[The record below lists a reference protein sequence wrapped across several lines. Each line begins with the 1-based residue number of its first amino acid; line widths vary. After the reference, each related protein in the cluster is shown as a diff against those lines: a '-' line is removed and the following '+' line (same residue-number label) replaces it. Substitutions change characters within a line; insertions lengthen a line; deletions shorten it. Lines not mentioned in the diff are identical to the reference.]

1 MKKILL
7 ILALILLPILG
18 SAETV
23 EVNGLNYLL
32 NEEEKTA
39 TVTSSNY
46 EGFLK
51 IPETIQVGYNEYT
64 VTAIADNALW
74 FKDKLLSVSLPK
86 SLKTI
91 GARAFYYCSGLTS
104 IKIGDGLEGIGE
116 EVFAF
121 CSSLNQIYIN
131 DLKQW
136 CMIDFASA
144 SSNPLSNAHHLY
156 LDKKEIKELVIPE
169 GIEAIKQY
177 SFYGGANIT
186 TLVMNSGIKEINRN
200 AFSFCTSLT
209 NVRFPETL
217 VSIGSYAFESTNI
230 EELDIPN
237 GITTI
242 NENTFFNCSKLEKI
256 KLPESLQLI
265 KNSAFSECSGLRNVT
280 IPANVE
286 LIQNNAFRWS
296 TDESVDFFMNPEY
309 PPLAY
314 ENSFPSNS
322 KFYVP
327 DGSIEP
333 YQNVVP
339 WNNYELHTFSSSG
352 PEKCALPVITYKNE
366 TLSFSSETPD
376 AVFHYVITSAD
387 GQKNIGSSLNVSG
400 KLLVSVYASKSGYED
415 SETVK
420 SEIDV
425 RGIKGDLNGDG
436 VVNVADHVM
445 LSDIIMNNE

>member
-74 FKDKLLSVSLPK
+74 VKDKLLSVSLSK

-339 WNNYELHTFSSSG
+339 WNNYELHTFSGSG

-376 AVFHYVITSAD
+376 VVFHYVITSAD
-387 GQKNIGSSLNVSG
+387 GQKNIGCSLNVSG

-415 SETVK
+415 SETVE

-425 RGIKGDLNGDG
+425 RGIKRDLNGDG

>member
-1 MKKILL
+1 MM
-7 ILALILLPILG
+7 LLPILA
-18 SAETV
+18 SAEPV
-23 EVNGLNYLL
+23 EVDGLNYLL

-339 WNNYELHTFSSSG
+339 WNNYELHTFSGSG

-366 TLSFSSETPD
+366 TLSFSS
-376 AVFHYVITSAD
+376 VR
-387 GQKNIGSSLNVSG
+387 
-400 KLLVSVYASKSGYED
+400 KLSIY
-415 SETVK
+415 
-420 SEIDV
+420 
-425 RGIKGDLNGDG
+425 
-436 VVNVADHVM
+436 
-445 LSDIIMNNE
+445 

>member
-1 MKKILL
+1 MKKLL
-7 ILALILLPILG
+7 AIVLMLLPLVAI
-18 SAETV
+18 ADPV
-23 EVNGLNYLL
+23 EVDGLNYII

-46 EGFLK
+46 EGILA
-51 IPETIQVGYNEYT
+51 IPETIEVGVEHYT
-64 VTAIADNALW
+64 VTEIADNALW

-86 SLKTI
+86 SIKTI

-104 IKIGDGLEGIGE
+104 IKIGDGLERIGE
-116 EVFAF
+116 EAF
-121 CSSLNQIYIN
+121 QYCSSLNQIYIN

-144 SSNPLSNAHHLY
+144 SSNPLSCAHHLY

-186 TLVMNSGIKEINRN
+186 VLVMNSGVKVINRN

-217 VSIGSYAFESTNI
+217 VSIGSYAFESTKI

-242 NENTFFNCSKLEKI
+242 NENTFFNCSKLERI

-265 KNSAFSECSGLRNVT
+265 KNSAFSECSGLRSVT

-296 TDESVDFFMNPEY
+296 ADESVDFFMNPEY
-309 PPLAY
+309 PPIAY

-322 KFYVP
+322 NFYVP

-339 WNNYELHTFSSSG
+339 WNNYELHTFSGSG
-352 PEKCALPVITYKNE
+352 PEKCASPVISYKNE
-366 TLSFSSETPD
+366 ILSFTSETPN
-376 AVFHYVITSAD
+376 AVFHYSIASAD
-387 GQKNIGSSLNVSG
+387 AQKNSSSSLNVSG
-400 KLLVSVYASKSGYED
+400 KLMVRVCASKSGYED
-415 SETVK
+415 SDIVE
-420 SEIDV
+420 SEIDI

-436 VVNVADHVM
+436 IVNVADHVK
-445 LSDIIMNNE
+445 LSDIIMNKNQ